1 MEISPNEVSPRRA
14 ARRRSDPTAKRVT
27 NMLKI
32 EVGADELL
40 SIAARKLK
48 MSKLEYASAA
58 ITYFAESGLDPTAN
72 VSEGL
77 AGLNAT
83 VLKETMQGRGQA
95 ALIGNRIMSVIRTW
109 EKNQYTFMQE
119 QQAKLLNYLEQMEN
133 TLHRQHTAVETNLLT
148 PMASMLINTELEVD
162 TLRDLSATAVMILK
176 NVKEEEHEKYKQLGR
191 TGARKEH
198 VEKMREF
205 IQTNH
210 VAKPQPTP
218 KPGVT
223 PRPSVVEGSE
233 SMKTDKK
240 QGIPLEAQVKK
251 DEE

>member
-1 MEISPNEVSPRRA
+1 MNEAGLPKRAA
-14 ARRRSDPTAKRVT
+14 ARRQPIKNSEAKNKTVT
-27 NMLKI
+27 VS
-32 EVGADELL
+32 EEAFVQVGQVAK
-40 SIAARKLK
+40 KLK
-48 MSKLEYASAA
+48 MSKSKFASAA
-58 ITYFAESGLDPTAN
+58 ICYFAENGLDPTAN
-72 VSEGL
+72 VTEGL

-83 VLKETMQGRGQA
+83 LLKETMQGRAQA

-109 EKNQYTFMQE
+109 EKNLYTFLQE
-119 QQAKLLNYLEQMEN
+119 QQVKSLNYQEQVEN

-148 PMASMLINTELEVD
+148 PMASLLIKADVELAN
-162 TLRDLSATAVMILK
+162 LRYLDATSLMILK
-176 NVKEEEHEKYKQLGR
+176 KVKDEDHAAISERAETSIAKL
-191 TGARKEH
+191 H

-205 IQTNH
+205 LQTNH

-223 PRPSVVEGSE
+223 PRPAVVNGTD

>member
-1 MEISPNEVSPRRA
+1 MEPPKRKAGRPRQKNAAQVLGPLVRITVS
-14 ARRRSDPTAKRVT
+14 
-27 NMLKI
+27 
-32 EVGADELL
+32 ADHALTQQ
-40 SIAARKLK
+40 AVKLK
-48 MSKLEYASAA
+48 LGKGEYASAA
-58 ITYFAESGLDPTAN
+58 IAYFAENGLDPTAN

-77 AGLNAT
+77 AGLNAAM
-83 VLKETMQGRGQA
+83 LKETTQGRAQA
-95 ALIGNRIMSVIRTW
+95 ALIGNRIISVLRTW

-162 TLRDLSATAVMILK
+162 TLRDLGATAVMILK
-176 NVKEEEHEKYKQLGR
+176 KVAESDHDRFLEMGKN
-191 TGARKEH
+191 GAKKSH

-251 DEE
+251 DNE

>member
-1 MEISPNEVSPRRA
+1 MEPASNS
-14 ARRRSDPTAKRVT
+14 KRP
-27 NMLKI
+27 
-32 EVGADELL
+32 
-40 SIAARKLK
+40 AARKGK
-48 MSKLEYASAA
+48 VASADWATKTVALETNAHTSLTKAAKKRGISSAKFASAA
-58 ITYFAESGLDPTAN
+58 IMYFTERDLDPTTDI
-72 VSEGL
+72 SEGL

-162 TLRDLSATAVMILK
+162 TLRDLGATAVMILK
-176 NVKEEEHEKYKQLGR
+176 KVADSEHDRFLELGR
-191 TGARKEH
+191 NGAKKEH

>member
-1 MEISPNEVSPRRA
+1 MENESKPGRKPQKISESPTVRLDAEAVSLLRGA
-14 ARRRSDPTAKRVT
+14 AKAT
-27 NMLKI
+27 
-32 EVGADELL
+32 
-40 SIAARKLK
+40 KLTK
-48 MSKLEYASAA
+48 GEYASAC
-58 ITYFAESGLDPTAN
+58 IKYFARIGLDPTAEA
-72 VSEGL
+72 SEGL

-83 VLKETMQGRGQA
+83 LLKETMQGRAQA
-95 ALIGNRIMSVIRTW
+95 ALIGNRLMSVIRTW
-109 EKNQYTFMQE
+109 EKNLYTFLQE
-119 QQAKLLNYLEQMEN
+119 QQVKSLNYQEQVEN

-148 PMASMLINTELEVD
+148 PMASMLIRAEIEQTD
-162 TLRDLSATAVMILK
+162 IRYLSALALMKLNNYSEARQELVLAEGLK
-176 NVKEEEHEKYKQLGR
+176 VL
-191 TGARKEH
+191 AKEH

-223 PRPSVVEGSE
+223 PRPAVVNGAD

>member
-1 MEISPNEVSPRRA
+1 ME
-14 ARRRSDPTAKRVT
+14 PTKKKRGRPSAQKPAEKPGPSIKFTAEADRLLTAQAK
-27 NMLKI
+27 
-32 EVGADELL
+32 
-40 SIAARKLK
+40 KLK
-48 MSKLEYASAA
+48 MSKRKYANAA
-58 ITYFAESGLDPTAN
+58 IAYFAENGLDPTAN

-77 AGLNAT
+77 AGLNAAM
-83 VLKETMQGRGQA
+83 LKETMQGRAQA
-95 ALIGNRIMSVIRTW
+95 ALIGNRIMSVMRTW

-162 TLRDLSATAVMILK
+162 TLRDLGATAVMILK
-176 NVKEEEHEKYKQLGR
+176 KVADSEHDRYLEVGR
-191 TGARKEH
+191 NGAKKEH

-251 DEE
+251 DNE

>member
-1 MEISPNEVSPRRA
+1 MQ
-14 ARRRSDPTAKRVT
+14 T
-27 NMLKI
+27 LKI
-32 EVGADELL
+32 TLETDRLL
-40 SIAARKLK
+40 TAQAKKLK
-48 MSKLEYASAA
+48 LSKRKYANAA
-58 ITYFAESGLDPTAN
+58 IAYFAENGLDPTAN

-83 VLKETMQGRGQA
+83 VLKETMQGRAQA

-109 EKNQYTFMQE
+109 EKNLYTFLQE
-119 QQAKLLNYLEQMEN
+119 QQTKSLNYQEQVEN

-148 PMASMLINTELEVD
+148 PMASMLINTELELD

-176 NVKEEEHEKYKQLGR
+176 NVKEEDHDKYKQMGR
-191 TGARKEH
+191 TGARREH

-223 PRPSVVEGSE
+223 PRPAVVNGTD
-233 SMKTDKK
+233 SMKTDKE

>member
-1 MEISPNEVSPRRA
+1 MEPKKRKASRVSDKA
-14 ARRRSDPTAKRVT
+14 ESEAVLQT
-27 NMLKI
+27 LKI
-32 EVGADELL
+32 TLETDRLL
-40 SIAARKLK
+40 TAQAKKLK
-48 MSKLEYASAA
+48 LSKRKYANAA
-58 ITYFAESGLDPTAN
+58 IAYFAESGLDPTAN

-162 TLRDLSATAVMILK
+162 TLRDLGATAVMILK
-176 NVKEEEHEKYKQLGR
+176 KVADSEQDRFLELGR
-191 TGARKEH
+191 NGAKKEH
-198 VEKMREF
+198 VAKMREF

-223 PRPSVVEGSE
+223 PRPSVVDGTE

-251 DEE
+251 DNE

>member
-1 MEISPNEVSPRRA
+1 MEINSNETSPRRA

-40 SIAARKLK
+40 SIAAKKLK

-58 ITYFAESGLDPTAN
+58 ITYFAQSGLDPTAN

-83 VLKETMQGRGQA
+83 LLKETMQCRAQA

-109 EKNQYTFMQE
+109 EKNLYTFLQE
-119 QQAKLLNYLEQMEN
+119 QQVKSLNYQEQVEN
-133 TLHRQHTAVETNLLT
+133 TLHRQHTAVEMNLLA
-148 PMASMLINTELEVD
+148 PMASMLIRAEIEQTD
-162 TLRDLSATAVMILK
+162 TRYLSAMALMKL
-176 NVKEEEHEKYKQLGR
+176 NNYSE
-191 TGARKEH
+191 ARQELVLAEGLRVLAKEH

-223 PRPSVVEGSE
+223 PRPAVVNGAD